1 MARTVLVVDDEPHL
15 RELAALSLE
24 RVGGFAVLTAGSAEE
39 CLAAVAEHGPDLVL
53 LDAMMPGTD
62 GPGTLARLRA
72 APAGAA
78 VPVVFLTASVQR
90 HQVAQLGAL
99 DVLGVLSKPFDP
111 MELSAQVCGLAGWH
125 GP

>member
-24 RVGGFAVLTAGSAEE
+24 RVGGFTALTAGTAAE
-39 CLAAVAEHGPDLVL
+39 CLAAVAEHHPDLVL

-62 GPGTLARLRA
+62 GPGTLALLR
-72 APAGAA
+72 AGAA
-78 VPVVFLTASVQR
+78 GAGVPVVFLTAGVQR
-90 HQVAQLGAL
+90 HQVRALESL

-111 MELSAQVCGLAGWH
+111 LELPAQVRELAGWR
-125 GP
+125 G

>member
-24 RVGGFAVLTAGSAEE
+24 RVGGFTALTAGSAAE
-39 CLAAVAEHGPDLVL
+39 CLAAVEEHRPDLVL

-62 GPGTLARLRA
+62 GPGTLALLRA
-72 APAGAA
+72 HAAGAG

-90 HQVAQLGAL
+90 HQVQALGAL
-99 DVLGVLSKPFDP
+99 DVLGVLGKPFDP
-111 MELSAQVCGLAGWH
+111 LELPAQVRELAGW
-125 GP
+125 GA